1 MWALLTEVLPRHSA
15 GIALGLVNGMANLG
29 GFVGPY
35 LVGMLRDRT
44 QSFLPG
50 FVFLSFSLVFAGLL
64 TLLVRQSA
72 YLSHAEVSLQPSQFR
87 VK

>member
-1 MWALLTEVLPRHSA
+1 
-15 GIALGLVNGMANLG
+15 MANLG

-44 QSFLPG
+44 QSFVPG
-50 FVFLSFSLVFAGLL
+50 FVFLSLSLVVSGLL

-72 YLSHAEVSLQPSQFR
+72 YLSRAEVSLHPSQSR